1 MTLTK
6 KEKNILEKY
15 FSIYE
20 SNYSNG
26 VYYELES
33 WTDGGVDMIITL
45 PSSNNKTVK
54 EQLNDYIENFDIDEE
69 IDLYREDK
77 RYKEAFTIRESL
89 KDFEN
94 WLSWLKDITNEL
106 KN

>member
-1 MTLTK
+1 
-6 KEKNILEKY
+6 
-15 FSIYE
+15 
-20 SNYSNG
+20 
-26 VYYELES
+26 
-33 WTDGGVDMIITL
+33 MIITL